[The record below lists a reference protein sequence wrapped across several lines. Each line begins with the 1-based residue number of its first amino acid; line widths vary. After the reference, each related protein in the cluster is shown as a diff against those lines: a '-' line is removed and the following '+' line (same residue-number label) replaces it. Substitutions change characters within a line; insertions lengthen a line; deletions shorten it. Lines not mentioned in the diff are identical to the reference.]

1 MLIQL
6 PFFQFNPD
14 HNGCWAYFRK
24 FAGLSILIQ
33 NTVSLD
39 KLKLSKALVTAMTDA
54 GYLTPKEIQAKTMS
68 RILGGQD
75 VIAVGPEGSG
85 KTTTYIL
92 GVLMRLKY
100 TKDDAPKVLILVAD
114 RERAIAVIDQFV
126 SLSKNRD
133 LNIVGLYGT
142 GGVEAEVNEL
152 VLGIDIV
159 VATPTRARAIYL
171 KLGLNLSKLQTFI
184 VDDAELIVQQGM
196 QLPVCE
202 LARSAGKCQH
212 LVFTEVIHEKLSK
225 MTDQFMNPETT
236 VLEVEDFGDTKT
248 ETVAQVLYHVP
259 NYKTKINLLHTLL
272 RDDEVFEKV
281 VVFVNTRLTAQ
292 KLTKSLASGKEMEF
306 SMLKPLHF
314 DEDGFDDFED
324 FKQSPEARVLVVANE
339 LQGPLDLDGIPFIFH
354 FEVPEEK
361 ETFLSR
367 IIKSKENPEEVV
379 AITFSTDMELVQ
391 IKKIEQSI
399 GQKLELAELPDDIL
413 IEKNSKPKGLEKN
426 RVVKVKTDE
435 PAGGGA
441 YHEKKES
448 NTKTYNYGIG
458 QKAKMTMKKKHS

>member
-1 MLIQL
+1 M
-6 PFFQFNPD
+6 
-14 HNGCWAYFRK
+14 
-24 FAGLSILIQ
+24 
-33 NTVSLD
+33 SLD
-39 KLKLSKALVTAMTDA
+39 KLKLSKSLVTAMTDA

-75 VIAVGPEGSG
+75 VLAVAPEGAG

-114 RERAIAVIDQFV
+114 KDRAIAVIDQFV

-142 GGVEAEVNEL
+142 GGTDAEIGEL

-184 VDDAELIVQQGM
+184 VDDAELIIKQGM

-212 LVFTEVIHEKLSK
+212 LVFTEVVHEKLTK
-225 MTDQFMNPETT
+225 MTDQFLNFPT
-236 VLEVEDFGDTKT
+236 VIEVEEFGDTKT
-248 ETVAQVLYHVP
+248 ETIAQVLYHVP
-259 NYKTKINLLHTLL
+259 NYKTKINLLRSLL
-272 RDDEVFEKV
+272 RDTEVFEKV
-281 VVFVNTRLTAQ
+281 VVFVNTRLAAQ
-292 KLTKSLASGKEMEF
+292 KLAKSIESPNEMEF
-306 SMLKPLHF
+306 SMFRPLHF
-314 DEDGFDDFED
+314 DEPGFDDFED
-324 FKQSPEARVLVVANE
+324 FKATPEARVLVVANE
-339 LQGPLDLDGIPFIFH
+339 GEGPLNLDGIPFIFH

-367 IIKSKENPEEVV
+367 IIKNKENPEEVV
-379 AITFSTDMELVQ
+379 AITFSTDMELIQ

-399 GQKLELAELPDDIL
+399 GQKLELAALPGDIL
-413 IEKNSKPKGLEKN
+413 IEKAASKPKGLDKN
-426 RVVKVKTDE
+426 RVVKVTVDE

-441 YHEKKES
+441 YHDKKES
-448 NTKTYNYGIG
+448 NSKNYNYGIG

>member
-1 MLIQL
+1 
-6 PFFQFNPD
+6 
-14 HNGCWAYFRK
+14 
-24 FAGLSILIQ
+24 
-33 NTVSLD
+33 VSLD

-114 RERAIAVIDQFV
+114 KDRAIAVIDQFV

-142 GGVEAEVNEL
+142 GGVDAEIGEL

-184 VDDAELIVQQGM
+184 VDDAELIIKQGM

-212 LVFTEVIHEKLSK
+212 LVFTEVIHEKMTK
-225 MTDQFMNPETT
+225 MTDQFMNLPT
-236 VLEVEDFGDTKT
+236 VLEVEDFGDTQT
-248 ETVAQVLYHVP
+248 ETVDQLLYLVP
-259 NYKTKINLLHTLL
+259 NYKTKVNLLHHLL

-281 VVFVNTRLTAQ
+281 VVFVNSRLTAQ
-292 KLTKSLASGKEMEF
+292 KLAKSISSSKEMEY
-306 SMLKPLHF
+306 SMFKPLHF
-314 DEDGFDDFED
+314 DEDGFDNFED
-324 FKQSPEARVLVVANE
+324 FKQSEAARVLIVANE
-339 LQGPLDLDGIPFIFH
+339 GEGALDLSGIPFIFH
-354 FEVPEEK
+354 FDVPEEK

-367 IIKSKENPEEVV
+367 IIKDKASEADVV
-379 AITFSTDMELVQ
+379 AITFSTDMELAMV
-391 IKKIEQSI
+391 KKIEQSI
-399 GQKLELAELPDDIL
+399 GQKLETAELPEEIL
-413 IEKNSKPKGLEKN
+413 VEKSIKPKGLDKN
-426 RVVKVKTDE
+426 RVVKEKFDE
-435 PAGGGA
+435 PSGGGA

-448 NTKTYNYGIG
+448 NAKNYNYGIG

>member
-1 MLIQL
+1 
-6 PFFQFNPD
+6 
-14 HNGCWAYFRK
+14 
-24 FAGLSILIQ
+24 
-33 NTVSLD
+33 VSLD

-75 VIAVGPEGSG
+75 VLAVGPEGSG

-114 RERAIAVIDQFV
+114 ADRAIAVIDQFV

-142 GGVEAEVNEL
+142 GGVDAEIGEL

-184 VDDAELIVQQGM
+184 VDDAELIVKQGM

-225 MTDQFMNPETT
+225 MTDQFMNFAT
-236 VLEVEDFGDTKT
+236 VIEVEDFGDTQT
-248 ETVAQVLYHVP
+248 ETVTQVLYHVP

-272 RDDEVFEKV
+272 RDDEVFDKV

-292 KLTKSLASGKEMEF
+292 KLTKSISSSKEMEF

-314 DEDGFDDFED
+314 DEDGFDNFED
-324 FKQSPEARVLVVANE
+324 FKQSPEARVLVIANE
-339 LQGPLDLDGIPFIFH
+339 GQGPLDLDGIPFIFH

-367 IIKSKENPEEVV
+367 IIKNKENPEEVV

-399 GQKLELAELPDDIL
+399 GQKMELSELPEGML
-413 IEKNSKPKGLEKN
+413 IEKNVTKPKGLDKN
-426 RVVKVKTDE
+426 RVVKEKVDE
-435 PAGGGA
+435 PLGGGA
-441 YHEKKES
+441 YHDKKES
-448 NTKTYNYGIG
+448 NSKTYNYGIG

>member
-1 MLIQL
+1 
-6 PFFQFNPD
+6 
-14 HNGCWAYFRK
+14 
-24 FAGLSILIQ
+24 
-33 NTVSLD
+33 
-39 KLKLSKALVTAMTDA
+39 MTDA

-75 VIAVGPEGSG
+75 ILAVGPEGSG
-85 KTTTYIL
+85 KTTAYIL

-114 RERAIAVIDQFV
+114 KDRAIAVIDQFI

-184 VDDAELIVQQGM
+184 VDDAALIVQQGM

-212 LVFTEVIHEKLSK
+212 LVFTEVIHEKLTK
-225 MTDQFMNPETT
+225 MTDQFLNFPT
-236 VLEVEDFGDTKT
+236 VIEVEDFGDAKT
-248 ETVAQVLYHVP
+248 ETVTQVLYQVP
-259 NYKTKINLLHTLL
+259 NYKTKVNLLRHLL
-272 RDDEVFEKV
+272 RDDEVFNKV
-281 VVFVNTRLTAQ
+281 VVFVNSRLTAQ
-292 KLTKSLASGKEMEF
+292 KVAISIASPKEMEF
-306 SMLKPLHF
+306 SMFRPLHF
-314 DEDGFDDFED
+314 DENGFDDFED
-324 FKQSPEARVLVVANE
+324 FKQSEEARVLVVANQGE
-339 LQGPLDLDGIPFIFH
+339 GPLNLDGIPFIFH
-354 FEVPEEK
+354 FDVPEEK

-367 IIKSKENPEEVV
+367 IIKNNENPEEVV
-379 AITFSTDMELVQ
+379 AITFATDMELVQ
-391 IKKIEQSI
+391 VKKIEQSI
-399 GQKLELAELPDDIL
+399 GRKLELMELPEEL
-413 IEKNSKPKGLEKN
+413 FVEKTLRTKGFDKN
-426 RVVKVKTDE
+426 RVVKVKAEE

-448 NTKTYNYGIG
+448 NSKNYNYGIG

>member
-1 MLIQL
+1 
-6 PFFQFNPD
+6 
-14 HNGCWAYFRK
+14 
-24 FAGLSILIQ
+24 
-33 NTVSLD
+33 
-39 KLKLSKALVTAMTDA
+39 MTDA
-54 GYLTPKEIQAKTMS
+54 GYLTPKEIQAKSMS

-114 RERAIAVIDQFV
+114 KDRAVAVIDQFV

-184 VDDAELIVQQGM
+184 VDDAELIVKQGM

-225 MTDQFMNPETT
+225 MTDQFMNFPT
-236 VLEVEDFGDTKT
+236 VIEVEDFGDTKT
-248 ETVAQVLYHVP
+248 ETVTQVLYHVP

-272 RDDEVFEKV
+272 RDDEVFDKV

-292 KLTKSLASGKEMEF
+292 KLTKSIASSKEMEF
-306 SMLKPLHF
+306 SMFKPLHF

-324 FKQSPEARVLVVANE
+324 FKESPEARVLVVANE
-339 LQGPLDLDGIPFIFH
+339 GEGNLNLDGLPFIFH

-367 IIKSKENPEEVV
+367 IIKNKDNPDEVV
-379 AITFSTDMELVQ
+379 AITFATDMELVQ
-391 IKKIEQSI
+391 VKKIEQSI
-399 GQKLELAELPDDIL
+399 GQKMELSELPDELL
-413 IEKNSKPKGLEKN
+413 IEKNTKPKGLDKN
-426 RVVKVKTDE
+426 RVVKTKGDE

>member
-1 MLIQL
+1 
-6 PFFQFNPD
+6 
-14 HNGCWAYFRK
+14 
-24 FAGLSILIQ
+24 
-33 NTVSLD
+33 VSLD

-75 VIAVGPEGSG
+75 VLAVGPEGSG

-114 RERAIAVIDQFV
+114 AARAEAVIEQFV

-184 VDDAELIVQQGM
+184 VDDAQLIIQQGM

-212 LVFTEVIHEKLSK
+212 LVFTEVIHEKLTK
-225 MTDQFMNPETT
+225 MTDQFMNFPT

-248 ETVAQVLYHVP
+248 ETITQVLYHLP
-259 NYKTKINLLHTLL
+259 NYKTKVNLLHTLL
-272 RDDEVFEKV
+272 RDDEVFDKV

-292 KLTKSLASGKEMEF
+292 KLTKSIASGKEMEF

-314 DEDGFDDFED
+314 DEDGFDNFED
-324 FKQSPEARVLVVANE
+324 FKESPEARVLVVANE
-339 LQGPLDLDGIPFIFH
+339 GEGALDLTGIHFIFH

-367 IIKSKENPEEVV
+367 IIKNKAIAEEVV
-379 AITFSTDMELVQ
+379 AITFATDMELAQV
-391 IKKIEQSI
+391 KKIEQSI
-399 GQKLELAELPDDIL
+399 GQKLELGELPEELL
-413 IEKNSKPKGLEKN
+413 IEKTVSKPKGLDKN
-426 RVVKVKTDE
+426 RVVKVKTED
-435 PAGGGA
+435 PSGGGA
-441 YHEKKES
+441 FHDKKES
-448 NTKTYNYGIG
+448 NSKNYNYGIG

>member
-1 MLIQL
+1 
-6 PFFQFNPD
+6 
-14 HNGCWAYFRK
+14 
-24 FAGLSILIQ
+24 
-33 NTVSLD
+33 VSLD

-114 RERAIAVIDQFV
+114 KDRAIAVIDQFI

-142 GGVEAEVNEL
+142 GGVDAEIGEL

-184 VDDAELIVQQGM
+184 VDDAELIIKQGM

-212 LVFTEVIHEKLSK
+212 LVFTEVIHEKMTK
-225 MTDQFMNPETT
+225 MTDQFMNLPT
-236 VLEVEDFGDTKT
+236 VLEVEDFGDTQT
-248 ETVAQVLYHVP
+248 ETVDQLLYLVP
-259 NYKTKINLLHTLL
+259 NYKTKVNLLHHLL

-281 VVFVNTRLTAQ
+281 VVFVNSRLTAQ
-292 KLTKSLASGKEMEF
+292 KLAKSISSSKEMEY
-306 SMLKPLHF
+306 SMFKPLHF
-314 DEDGFDDFED
+314 DEDGFDNFED
-324 FKQSPEARVLVVANE
+324 FKQSEAARVLVVANE
-339 LQGPLDLDGIPFIFH
+339 GEGTLDLSGIPFIFH
-354 FEVPEEK
+354 FDVPEEK

-367 IIKSKENPEEVV
+367 IIKDKASEADVV
-379 AITFSTDMELVQ
+379 AITFSTDMELAMV
-391 IKKIEQSI
+391 KKIEQSI
-399 GQKLELAELPDDIL
+399 GQKLETAELPEEIL
-413 IEKNSKPKGLEKN
+413 VEKSTKPKGLDKN
-426 RVVKVKTDE
+426 RVVKEKFDE
-435 PAGGGA
+435 PSGGGA
-441 YHEKKES
+441 YHDKKES
-448 NTKTYNYGIG
+448 NAKNYNYGIG

>member
-1 MLIQL
+1 
-6 PFFQFNPD
+6 
-14 HNGCWAYFRK
+14 
-24 FAGLSILIQ
+24 
-33 NTVSLD
+33 VSLD
-39 KLKLSKALVTAMTDA
+39 KLKLSKPLITAMTDA

-75 VIAVGPEGSG
+75 ILAVGPEGSG
-85 KTTTYIL
+85 KTTAYIL

-114 RERAIAVIDQFV
+114 KDRAIAVIEQFI

-184 VDDAELIVQQGM
+184 VDDAALIVQQGM

-212 LVFTEVIHEKLSK
+212 LVFTEVIHEKLTK
-225 MTDQFMNPETT
+225 MTDQFLNFPT
-236 VLEVEDFGDTKT
+236 VIEVEDFGDTQT
-248 ETVAQVLYHVP
+248 ETVAQVLYQVP
-259 NYKTKINLLHTLL
+259 NYKTKINLLRHLL
-272 RDDEVFEKV
+272 RDDEVFDKV
-281 VVFVNTRLTAQ
+281 VVFVNSRLTAQ
-292 KLTKSLASGKEMEF
+292 KVAISIASPKEMEF
-306 SMLKPLHF
+306 SMFRPLHF
-314 DEDGFDDFED
+314 DENGFDDFED
-324 FKQSPEARVLVVANE
+324 FKQTPEARVLVVANQGE
-339 LQGPLDLDGIPFIFH
+339 GPLNLDGIPFIIH
-354 FEVPEEK
+354 FDVPEEK

-367 IIKSKENPEEVV
+367 IIKSKENPDEVV
-379 AITFSTDMELVQ
+379 AITFATDMELSQV
-391 IKKIEQSI
+391 KKIEQSI
-399 GQKLELAELPDDIL
+399 GQKLELMDLPEEIL
-413 IEKNSKPKGLEKN
+413 VEKTLRPKGLDKN
-426 RVVKVKTDE
+426 RIVKVKAEE

-448 NTKTYNYGIG
+448 NSKNYNYGIG

>member
-1 MLIQL
+1 
-6 PFFQFNPD
+6 
-14 HNGCWAYFRK
+14 
-24 FAGLSILIQ
+24 
-33 NTVSLD
+33 
-39 KLKLSKALVTAMTDA
+39 MTDA

-75 VIAVGPEGSG
+75 VLAVGPEGSG
-85 KTTTYIL
+85 KTTNYIL

-100 TKDDAPKVLILVAD
+100 TKDDSPKVLILVAD
-114 RERAIAVIDQFV
+114 ADRAIAVIDQFV

-142 GGVEAEVNEL
+142 GGLEAEINEL

-184 VDDAELIVQQGM
+184 VDDAELIIKQGM

-212 LVFTEVIHEKLSK
+212 LVFTTVVHEKLTK
-225 MTDQFMNPETT
+225 MTDQFMNYPT
-236 VLEVEDFGDTKT
+236 VIEVEDFGDTKA
-248 ETVAQVLYHVP
+248 ETVDQVLYHVP
-259 NYKTKINLLHTLL
+259 NYKTKINLLHNLL
-272 RDDEVFEKV
+272 RDDDVFDKV

-292 KLTKSLASGKEMEF
+292 KLTKSIASEKTGEF
-306 SMLKPLHF
+306 SMLRPLHF
-314 DEDGFDDFED
+314 DEDGFDNFED
-324 FKQSPEARVLVVANE
+324 FKQIPEARVLVVANE
-339 LQGPLDLDGIPFIFH
+339 GTEALDLEGISFIFH
-354 FEVPEEK
+354 FELPEEK

-367 IIKSKENPEEVV
+367 IIKNKESEHELI
-379 AITFSTDMELVQ
+379 AITFSTDMELLQV
-391 IKKIEQSI
+391 KKIEQAI
-399 GQKLELAELPDDIL
+399 GQKIEIAEIPEDIMV
-413 IEKNSKPKGLEKN
+413 EKNSKPKGFDKN
-426 RVVKVKTDE
+426 RVVKVKSDE

-448 NTKTYNYGIG
+448 NSKNYNYGIG

>member
-1 MLIQL
+1 M
-6 PFFQFNPD
+6 
-14 HNGCWAYFRK
+14 
-24 FAGLSILIQ
+24 
-33 NTVSLD
+33 SLD

-75 VIAVGPEGSG
+75 VLAVGPEGSG

-114 RERAIAVIDQFV
+114 ADRVLAVIDQFV

-142 GGVEAEVNEL
+142 GGMDAEIAEL

-184 VDDAELIVQQGM
+184 VDDAELIIKQGM

-212 LVFTEVIHEKLSK
+212 LVFTEVVHEKLTK
-225 MTDQFMNPETT
+225 MTDQFLNFPTT
-236 VLEVEDFGDTKT
+236 IEVEDFGDTQT

-259 NYKTKINLLHTLL
+259 NYKTKINLLHSLL
-272 RDDEVFEKV
+272 RDDEVFDKV

-292 KLTKSLASGKEMEF
+292 KLTKSIASSKEMEF

-324 FKQSPEARVLVVANE
+324 FKQSPEARVIVVANE
-339 LQGPLDLDGIPFIFH
+339 LQGPLDLEGIPFIFH

-367 IIKSKENPEEVV
+367 IIKNKENPDEVV
-379 AITFSTDMELVQ
+379 AITFATDMELIQ

-399 GQKLELAELPDDIL
+399 GQKLELAELPEGML
-413 IEKNSKPKGLEKN
+413 IEKNTAKPKGLDKN
-426 RVVKVKTDE
+426 RVVKEKMDE

-441 YHEKKES
+441 YHDKKES
-448 NTKTYNYGIG
+448 NSKNYNYGIG

>member
-1 MLIQL
+1 M
-6 PFFQFNPD
+6 
-14 HNGCWAYFRK
+14 
-24 FAGLSILIQ
+24 
-33 NTVSLD
+33 SLD
-39 KLKLSKALVTAMTDA
+39 KLKLSKSLVAAMTDA
-54 GYLTPKEIQAKTMS
+54 GYLSPKEIQAKSMS

-75 VIAVGPEGSG
+75 VLAVGPEGSG

-100 TKDDAPKVLILVAD
+100 TRDDAPKVLILVAD
-114 RERAIAVIDQFV
+114 KDRAIAVIDQFV

-184 VDDAELIVQQGM
+184 VDDAELIVKQGM

-225 MTDQFMNPETT
+225 MTDQFMNFPT
-236 VLEVEDFGDTKT
+236 VIEVEDFGDTKT
-248 ETVAQVLYHVP
+248 ETVTQVLYHVP
-259 NYKTKINLLHTLL
+259 NYKTKINLLHNLL
-272 RDDEVFEKV
+272 RDDEVFDKV
-281 VVFVNTRLTAQ
+281 VVFVNARLTAQ
-292 KLTKSLASGKEMEF
+292 KLAKSLASSKEMEF

-339 LQGPLDLDGIPFIFH
+339 GEGPLNLDEVPFIFH

-367 IIKSKENPEEVV
+367 IIKNKENPDEVV
-379 AITFSTDMELVQ
+379 AITFATDMELIQV
-391 IKKIEQSI
+391 KKIEQSI
-399 GQKLELAELPDDIL
+399 GQKMELSDLPAELL
-413 IEKNSKPKGLEKN
+413 IEKNSKPKGLDKN

-441 YHEKKES
+441 YHDKKES

>member
-1 MLIQL
+1 M
-6 PFFQFNPD
+6 
-14 HNGCWAYFRK
+14 
-24 FAGLSILIQ
+24 
-33 NTVSLD
+33 SLD

-114 RERAIAVIDQFV
+114 KERAIAVIDQFV

-133 LNIVGLYGT
+133 LNIAGLYGT

-152 VLGIDIV
+152 VLGTDIV

-184 VDDAELIVQQGM
+184 VDDAELIIKQGM

-212 LVFTEVIHEKLSK
+212 LVFTEVIHEKLTK
-225 MTDQFMNPETT
+225 MTDQFMNLAT
-236 VLEVEDFGDTKT
+236 VLEVEDFGDTQV

-292 KLTKSLASGKEMEF
+292 KLTKSIASGKEMEF

-314 DEDGFDDFED
+314 DEAGFDDFED
-324 FKQSPEARVLVVANE
+324 FKQSPEARVLVIANE
-339 LQGPLDLDGIPFIFH
+339 GQGHLDLSGIPFIFH

-367 IIKSKENPEEVV
+367 IIKDKENPEEVV

-391 IKKIEQSI
+391 VKKIEQAI
-399 GQKLELAELPDDIL
+399 GQKMEIAGLPEDIL
-413 IEKNSKPKGLEKN
+413 IEKASKPKGLDKN
-426 RVVKVKTDE
+426 RVVKVKPDE

>member
-1 MLIQL
+1 
-6 PFFQFNPD
+6 
-14 HNGCWAYFRK
+14 
-24 FAGLSILIQ
+24 
-33 NTVSLD
+33 
-39 KLKLSKALVTAMTDA
+39 MTDA

-75 VIAVGPEGSG
+75 VLAVGPEGSG

-114 RERAIAVIDQFV
+114 KDRAIAVIDQFV

-184 VDDAELIVQQGM
+184 VDDAELIVKQGM

-212 LVFTEVIHEKLSK
+212 LVFTEVVHEKLTK
-225 MTDQFMNPETT
+225 MTDQFLNFPT
-236 VLEVEDFGDTKT
+236 VIEVEDFGDTRA
-248 ETVAQVLYHVP
+248 ETVTQVLYHVP
-259 NYKTKINLLHTLL
+259 NYKTKINLLHALL

-281 VVFVNTRLTAQ
+281 VVFVNSRLTAQ
-292 KLTKSLASGKEMEF
+292 KLTKSIASSREMEF

-324 FKQSPEARVLVVANE
+324 FKESAEARVLVVANE
-339 LQGPLDLDGIPFIFH
+339 GEGPLDLNGIPFIFH

-367 IIKSKENPEEVV
+367 IIKNKENPEEVV
-379 AITFSTDMELVQ
+379 AITFATDMELVQ
-391 IKKIEQSI
+391 VKKIEQSI
-399 GQKLELAELPDDIL
+399 GQKMELSELPDELL
-413 IEKNSKPKGLEKN
+413 IEKNNKPKGLDKN
-426 RVVKVKTDE
+426 RIVKTKTDE

-448 NTKTYNYGIG
+448 NTKNYNYGIG

>member
-1 MLIQL
+1 M
-6 PFFQFNPD
+6 
-14 HNGCWAYFRK
+14 
-24 FAGLSILIQ
+24 
-33 NTVSLD
+33 SLD
-39 KLKLSKALVTAMTDA
+39 KLKLSKPLITAMTDA

-75 VIAVGPEGSG
+75 ILAVGPEGSG
-85 KTTTYIL
+85 KTTAYIL

-114 RERAIAVIDQFV
+114 KDRAIAVIDQFI

-184 VDDAELIVQQGM
+184 VDDAALIVQQGM

-212 LVFTEVIHEKLSK
+212 LVFTEVVHEKLTK
-225 MTDQFMNPETT
+225 MTDQFLNFPT
-236 VLEVEDFGDTKT
+236 VIEVEDFGDSKT
-248 ETVAQVLYHVP
+248 ETVTQVLYQVP
-259 NYKTKINLLHTLL
+259 NYKTKVNLLRHLL
-272 RDDEVFEKV
+272 RDDEVFNKV
-281 VVFVNTRLTAQ
+281 VVFVNSRLTAQ
-292 KLTKSLASGKEMEF
+292 KVAISIASPKEMEF
-306 SMLKPLHF
+306 SMFRPLHF
-314 DEDGFDDFED
+314 DENGFDDFED
-324 FKQSPEARVLVVANE
+324 FKQSEGARVLVVANQGE
-339 LQGPLDLDGIPFIFH
+339 GPLDLDGIPFIFH
-354 FEVPEEK
+354 FDVPEEK
-361 ETFLSR
+361 EIFLSR
-367 IIKSKENPEEVV
+367 IIKNKENPEEVV
-379 AITFSTDMELVQ
+379 AITFATDMELVQ
-391 IKKIEQSI
+391 VKKIEQSI
-399 GQKLELAELPDDIL
+399 GQKLELMELPEEL
-413 IEKNSKPKGLEKN
+413 LVEKTLRPKGFDKN
-426 RVVKVKTDE
+426 RVVKVKTEE

-448 NTKTYNYGIG
+448 NSKNYNYGIG